1 MKSLASP
8 FNVDRASRGSG
19 IAMCVRPYGSV
30 VASTPPLRHGL
41 PMCLH
46 HSTYFESGKCPATS
60 LLDELHCIMQADPGL
75 CRVMYRELNLRI
87 LHRLIPNLSP
97 IILGAITMLAAS
109 VHDRTSGDLDTL
121 TIATLDYLELFL
133 ESPLLLRVLAEPLS
147 HTLI

>member
-1 MKSLASP
+1 
-8 FNVDRASRGSG
+8 
-19 IAMCVRPYGSV
+19 MCGHVRPYSCQKTRCGV
-30 VASTPPLRHGL
+30 DAAFMARPAYVPTPLL
-41 PMCLH
+41 PT
-46 HSTYFESGKCPATS
+46 STYFESGKCPATS
-60 LLDELHCIMQADPGL
+60 LDEHTSCTTLIRADPGL